1 MSRFF
6 FALRANSL
14 YRKGRISLAG
24 KKKQSGRAAALPV
37 GIGFGVISAL
47 FITVLGAVGLTALI
61 AGEHMSVA
69 TFGYGVMV
77 ILLVA
82 AVVGAIVAMLLVKH
96 RKLLVSL
103 LAGSAYYLVLL
114 SLNAMFFGGQYEGT
128 LTTGLV
134 ILGGSGVA
142 AILGSREEKPSKR
155 KHKIP
160 AYR

>member
-1 MSRFF
+1 
-6 FALRANSL
+6 
-14 YRKGRISLAG
+14 LAG
-24 KKKQSGRAAALPV
+24 KKKQTGRAAVTPV

-82 AVVGAIVAMLLVKH
+82 AVVGAGVAMLLVKH
-96 RKLLVSL
+96 RKLLISL
-103 LAGSAYYLVLL
+103 LTGAAYYLVLL
-114 SLNAMFFGGQYEGT
+114 SLNAMFFGGQYEGA
-128 LTTGLV
+128 LTTGLL

-142 AILGSREEKPSKR
+142 AIIGSREGKPLKR
-155 KHKIP
+155 KHKIL